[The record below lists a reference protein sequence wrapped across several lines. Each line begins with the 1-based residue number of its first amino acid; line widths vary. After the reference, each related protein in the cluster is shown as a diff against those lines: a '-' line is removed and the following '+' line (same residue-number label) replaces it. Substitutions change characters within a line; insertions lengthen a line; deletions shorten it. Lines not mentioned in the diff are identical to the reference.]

1 MVKIK
6 TNQPVLTDKPTAI
19 SLAQVLAQAN
29 PTNVDAA
36 LEEVAK
42 AYNVIVESSDGM
54 LIRFLEYGKLTNIVA
69 KLRSALPVGSYSQ
82 YRVHIIESDS
92 EKLAWE
98 IEPKGSFSYDVFTL
112 IRYKKKSHWWNREPR
127 AKWKVVLAYNAART
141 INQLY
146 AKGYVVLGANDF
158 QLSEALASDAD
169 LTWIA
174 NLKLILT
181 EALNG
186 YTTEE

>member
-1 MVKIK
+1 MVKNK
-6 TNQPVLTDKPTAI
+6 TNQPVLTDKATTI

-42 AYNVIVESSDGM
+42 AYNVIIESVDGM

-69 KLRSALPVGSYSQ
+69 KLRGALPAGNYSQ

-98 IEPKGSFSYDVFTL
+98 IEPKGTHGTVIYTL

-127 AKWKVVLAYNAART
+127 VKWKVVLASYATKT
-141 INQLY
+141 INKLY
-146 AKGYVVLGANDF
+146 AKGYAILGANDF
-158 QLSEALASDAD
+158 QLKEALANDAD
-169 LTWIA
+169 SAWVA
-174 NLKLILT
+174 NLRLILT

>member
-54 LIRFLEYGKLTNIVA
+54 LIRFLEYGKLTMIVA
-69 KLRSALPVGSYSQ
+69 KLRKALPVGSYSQ
-82 YRVHIIESDS
+82 YRVHILDS
-92 EKLAWE
+92 EDKLVWE
-98 IEPKGSFSYDVFTL
+98 IEPKSQQYSEVYTVIRYRRKPHWWNSEPRPKWKIVNSRDAASILASLTKRGYSILSANDINLVIDISNNAYATCSAAALTL
-112 IRYKKKSHWWNREPR
+112 IRGGLND
-127 AKWKVVLAYNAART
+127 YN
-141 INQLY
+141 Y
-146 AKGYVVLGANDF
+146 
-158 QLSEALASDAD
+158 
-169 LTWIA
+169 
-174 NLKLILT
+174 
-181 EALNG
+181 
-186 YTTEE
+186 EE